1 MSSSEGQL
9 KLNRKQEAIADLI
22 DKRDN
27 LIVVTPVAMKEILA
41 DLVELFT

>member
-9 KLNRKQEAIADLI
+9 KLNRKQIALRDLI

-27 LIVVTPVAMKEILA
+27 LVVVTPVSMKEILA
-41 DLVELFT
+41 DIVELFT

>member
-9 KLNRKQEAIADLI
+9 KLAKKQEALRDLL

-27 LIVVTPVAMKEILA
+27 LIVVTPVKMKEILA
-41 DLVELFT
+41 DIVELFT

>member
-9 KLNRKQEAIADLI
+9 KLARKQEALKDLI

-27 LIVVTPVAMKEILA
+27 LIVVTPPKMKEILA